1 MSKHSLTLN
10 FINFWR
16 VFVVVW
22 CDTSRRRDVWCVMVC
37 IVLYLIWDHLPLTLI
52 WSMLNGCVNFLD
64 KIYGLLPSRTPP
76 IPKPCLLRPWP
87 LLWPTLLLPP
97 LQIPLTLLLRHDRNP
112 VPRPRLER
120 RTPSLLPPRIKTQ
133 DTKKDRAPTD
143 SSSPDAVGGD
153 LCRWRHG
160 GIRILPRNDGQR
172 THPRTAQTATSHE
185 KHGAGDY
192 RVIGYNF
199 KNSF

>member
-112 VPRPRLER
+112 VPRPCLEL

-143 SSSPDAVGGD
+143 SSSPDAMGGVIFVGGVTGEYVSYQETMANVPTPVPP
-153 LCRWRHG
+153 R
-160 GIRILPRNDGQR
+160 LPRPMRNMEPG
-172 THPRTAQTATSHE
+172 TIE
-185 KHGAGDY
+185 L
-192 RVIGYNF
+192 
-199 KNSF
+199 